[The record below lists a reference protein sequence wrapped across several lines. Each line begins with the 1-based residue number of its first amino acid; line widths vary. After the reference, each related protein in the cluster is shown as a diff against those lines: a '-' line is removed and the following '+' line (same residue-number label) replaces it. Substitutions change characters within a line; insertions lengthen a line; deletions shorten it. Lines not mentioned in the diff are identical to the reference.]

1 MARNK
6 QHLTGRQAKFLN
18 TLARGHMTVEQVE
31 RHLGLAC
38 YTLRRWMDQKPF
50 LEAWAKTNTLLHLR
64 RGADDAVLPRPT
76 GDTPAGVPSPA
87 APAGAPGTSAT
98 GEDETNNDGDID
110 PPRPRRAR
118 DAAPPPRPKSD
129 RDLIRLRHGE
139 EAARAFEDLLR
150 RHAAPTSDAA
160 SPPPAATDLPPPP
173 AAGAMVAQPSQA
185 ATAG

>member
-6 QHLTGRQAKFLN
+6 QHLTCRQAKFLN

-64 RGADDAVLPRPT
+64 RGADDAILDGRSNAPSEAPPATSPPHQASAVDATTAAPDEDEVPPR
-76 GDTPAGVPSPA
+76 VPRSRAPA
-87 APAGAPGTSAT
+87 APPA
-98 GEDETNNDGDID
+98 
-110 PPRPRRAR
+110 
-118 DAAPPPRPKSD
+118 PKSD

-150 RHAAPTSDAA
+150 RHAPAERAA
-160 SPPPAATDLPPPP
+160 DPPPP
-173 AAGAMVAQPSQA
+173 GNPPD
-185 ATAG
+185 